1 MIDRGKEKDK
11 ETRKGK
17 RSLVIFLLLLIG
29 GLIAIA
35 VEIKYIGIRSDYLLN
50 NIIFLALVNINL
62 ILLMVI
68 ILLVGRNLIKLY
80 FERRQKIPGSKFRIK
95 LVVAFVGL
103 SLIPSTLLFI
113 LATGLFTN
121 IIEHWFS
128 TQVEGSLRNSLDVA
142 QEFYRNMKDNT
153 LSYAYRLSN
162 EITEQDLLKKGN
174 EKNLAIW
181 INDRRKEYGVTAIE
195 VYSPQLSG
203 LAKSV
208 EMTHRKNISETTKQD
223 FLNDVLSGNKVSE
236 IFPSKGG
243 EMVKAAIPI
252 LKNNEV
258 AGIIVVTTSITKD
271 VVAKMSEIRN
281 SIEEFTQLKSVKSPI
296 RFAYIIVFLLATLLI
311 IFSATWIAL
320 YIAKGITIPIQ
331 RLAEATHSVAQ
342 GNLDVQID
350 VEAKDELK
358 MLVDSFNQ
366 MTKDLKIGNDNIEKI
381 NLSLRKANIELDQA
395 LTYMETVLEDIAT
408 GVISI
413 DKDGRI
419 TTINKAAEHILGIS
433 GEDLQDKEYTELFR
447 FVESE
452 KIITLIE
459 KMRKYRKDI
468 DTEITLSI
476 NKRVMT
482 LHLNIST
489 LRDKEEN
496 LLGTLVVFDDL
507 TELIK
512 AQRTAAWQ
520 EVARRIA
527 HEVKNPLTPIQ
538 LSAQRLKK
546 KYAEGSPDYQA
557 VLEECTSTII
567 KEVYG
572 IKSLIDEFS
581 RFARMPEAKL
591 VPQHINEVIEDVV
604 ALYRSA
610 HKYVN
615 IIVEAV
621 NSPPMIKMD
630 KDQIKR
636 VFLNLFENAIEAMN
650 NRGNIWVTTTYD
662 PEMTK
667 VRIDIADDGSGI
679 PSEDK
684 DKLFLP
690 YFSKKK
696 GGTGL
701 GLAIVDKIITDH
713 GGNIRISDRE
723 PKGTVFTIE
732 LPAYV

>member
-1 MIDRGKEKDK
+1 MIDSGKNKN
-11 ETRKGK
+11 K
-17 RSLVIFLLLLIG
+17 RSHKGIVIFLLLLIG

-35 VEIKYIGIRSDYLLN
+35 IEIKYAGIRRDYLLN
-50 NIIFLALVNINL
+50 NIIFLALLNINL

-80 FERRQKIPGSKFRIK
+80 FERRQKIPGSKFRTK

-103 SLIPSTLLFI
+103 SLIPSVLLFI

-142 QEFYRNMKDNT
+142 QEFYRNLKDNT
-153 LSYAYRLSN
+153 VSYASRLSN
-162 EITEQDLLKKGN
+162 EITERDLLKKEN
-174 EKNLAIW
+174 EKDLSIW
-181 INDRRKEYGVTAIE
+181 IDDRRKEYGVTAIE
-195 VYSPQLSG
+195 VYSPQFSE

-208 EMTHRKNISETTKQD
+208 EKPYRKITFETTRQD
-223 FLNDVLSGNKVSE
+223 FLKDVLGGNKVSE
-236 IFPSKGG
+236 IFPSKDG
-243 EMVKAAIPI
+243 EMVKAAIPV

-258 AGIIVVTTSITKD
+258 VGIIVVTTSITKD
-271 VVAKMSEIRN
+271 VVAKMSEIRD
-281 SIEEFTQLKSVKSPI
+281 SIEEFTQLKSVKAPI

-342 GNLDVQID
+342 GNLNLQID

-358 MLVDSFNQ
+358 TLVDSFNQ
-366 MTKDLKIGNDNIEKI
+366 MMRDLKISKDNIEKI

-433 GEDLQDKEYTELFR
+433 REDLQGKEYTELFR

-459 KMRKYRKDI
+459 KMRKYREDI
-468 DTEITLSI
+468 DTKITLSI
-476 NKRVMT
+476 NKRLMT

-489 LRDKEEN
+489 LRDKEGN

-557 VLEECTSTII
+557 VLEECTSIII
-567 KEVYG
+567 KEVYS

-615 IIVEAV
+615 IIVEAI

-630 KDQIKR
+630 KDQMKR

-713 GGNIRISDRE
+713 GGNILVSDRE